1 MLASLTQYFD
11 KHVEH
16 GHMLHEI
23 IEGKTP
29 LSLRL
34 IDWFVTHYAKR
45 NNVTYWLV
53 PAGNGPAAAATAGDF
68 VGLTERFP
76 VEHPHAKKFS
86 VYLEYRSQLRAFS
99 KHVFDPFRRHNR
111 ISFVTGE
118 RTAGDAPFVIDTTVG
133 QLNFFRWALHYRVI
147 DYVLRNLSTIEDDMS
162 AFQQQRRSST
172 QKKHAPGPHSQASAG
187 AAATASV
194 ATAKPRTMSKK
205 SASSAMPAA
214 PRLLSNR
221 ILFD

>member
-53 PAGNGPAAAATAGDF
+53 PAATGDAF

-111 ISFVTGE
+111 ISFVTGVC
-118 RTAGDAPFVIDTTVG
+118 GMNAPLIIDTTVG

-147 DYVLRNLSTIEDDMS
+147 DYILRNLSVIEDDMS
-162 AFQQQRRSST
+162 AFQQQRRSSA
-172 QKKHAPGPHSQASAG
+172 QKKQSKASEASALMKPSRAVPKVSTT
-187 AAATASV
+187 AAAAPLV
-194 ATAKPRTMSKK
+194 Q
-205 SASSAMPAA
+205 
-214 PRLLSNR
+214 PRLISSR
-221 ILFD
+221 IQFD